1 MLQSRGGDE
10 GKGKSVA
17 ATEAMK
23 VMPWIQWLDLDTEVR
38 ADGSVRATLCRTKA
52 EHVNHNG
59 HVNAPV
65 VYGVAEVAGAGAA
78 VAAAGSAGT
87 GAYTVIKS
95 AAIEYKRPARG
106 GISAESKVDPETAA
120 DIRSALQAGSGF
132 DIDVDVELTDAD
144 SASTGTCRFVVS
156 FRPSR

>member
-1 MLQSRGGDE
+1 MSA
-10 GKGKSVA
+10 VA

-23 VMPWIQWLDLDTEVR
+23 EMPWIQWLDLDTELS
-38 ADGSVRATLCRTKA
+38 ADGSVRATLCRPKA

-65 VYGVAEVAGAGAA
+65 AYGVAEVAGAGAA
-78 VAAAGSAGT
+78 VVAAGSAGS

-106 GISAESKVDPETAA
+106 GVTAESKVGPDELGE
-120 DIRSALQAGSGF
+120 IRSALQAGDGC

-144 SASTGTCRFVVS
+144 NTPTGTCRFVVS

>member
-1 MLQSRGGDE
+1 M
-10 GKGKSVA
+10 A
-17 ATEAMK
+17 ATEAMTA
-23 VMPWIQWLDLDTEVR
+23 MPWIQWLDLDTELGS
-38 ADGSVRATLCRTKA
+38 DGSVRATLSRTKA

-78 VAAAGSAGT
+78 VVAAGSAGS

-95 AAIEYKRPARG
+95 AAIEYRRPARG
-106 GISAESKVDPETAA
+106 GISAESRVDTETVAE
-120 DIRSALQAGSGF
+120 IQRALEAGGRC

-144 SASTGTCRFVVS
+144 GATAGTCRFVVS

>member
-1 MLQSRGGDE
+1 
-10 GKGKSVA
+10 
-17 ATEAMK
+17 
-23 VMPWIQWLDLDTEVR
+23 MPWIRWLDLDIELC

-78 VAAAGSAGT
+78 VAAAGSAGS

-95 AAIEYKRPARG
+95 ATIEYIRPARG
-106 GISAESKVDPETAA
+106 GITAESQVAPEAVA
-120 DIRSALQAGSGF
+120 DIRSALQAGGGY

-144 SASTGTCRFVVS
+144 SAPTGTCRFVVS
-156 FRPSR
+156 LRPRR